1 VTEPPLLA
9 VSGLD
14 VVYHLE
20 EGASTALQDI
30 ELRVRPGEIL
40 GVVGESG
47 SGKSTLSA
55 ALLRLLPAN
64 AEVQGGK
71 VLLKGRNLLVLGTE
85 ELRRARGR
93 DLVMIFQDPML
104 SLNPTFPIG
113 SQMVEVL
120 RSHLEGRCPSNAE
133 LRARA
138 IEALTAVGIPDA
150 ADRFANYPHEF
161 SGGMRQRIII
171 AMALLLKPAMLIADE
186 PTSALDVTLEA
197 QILELLR
204 QLREREGTAILLVS
218 HDLGVIAQLCDRVVV
233 MYAGRV
239 VEENDTVGLFD
250 HPKHPY
256 TRALIECLPSRLRR
270 GGTLATI
277 PGRVPSLSA
286 LPAGCKFADRCPYVQ
301 GLCRQ
306 EEPRLIPQDPG
317 GVRCHMHDPAK
328 CEAWRSGP
336 APQPVGQAET
346 TLSTPI
352 EGAAAGRPSAAD
364 AHLEI
369 RNLRKY
375 FDERR
380 TIVGRLFAVEHA
392 PVRAIDG
399 VSLTLR
405 RGEILGLVGESGS
418 GKTTL
423 GEVILRLQP
432 VTSGEV
438 RFAGENLRGMSRR
451 DIRGF
456 RRRAQM
462 IFQESQASLSP
473 RQRVASLVT
482 EPYRINR
489 VPPAERYSV
498 GELLAMVGLSADLA
512 TKYPHQ
518 LSGGQARRVGI
529 ARALSLRPE
538 FVVADE
544 PTAGLDVSA
553 AAAILNLIR
562 DLQQRLGLTF
572 LIITHNVNLIAYMA
586 HRIAVMYLGSLVE
599 VGPTEAVF
607 DSPAHPYSLGLL
619 SLTPQPDPRERR
631 KHRLLVPGEIPS
643 PKHPPPGCRFHT
655 RCRFAEAK
663 CRSETPA
670 LEAIG
675 GGHEV
680 ACHFWQRVS
689 KGAS

>member
-1 VTEPPLLA
+1 VTEPSLLT
-9 VSGLD
+9 VSGLE
-14 VVYHLE
+14 VAYHLE
-20 EGASTALQDI
+20 EGASTALQDV
-30 ELRVRPGEIL
+30 ELRVRAGEIL

-55 ALLRLLPAN
+55 ALLRLLPPN

-71 VLLKGRNLLVLGTE
+71 VLLKGRNLLVLGKE
-85 ELRRARGR
+85 ELRRVRGR

-104 SLNPTFPIG
+104 SLNPTFPVG

-120 RSHLEGRCPSNAE
+120 RSHLEGHRPGDAE

-138 IEALTAVGIPDA
+138 VEALTAVGIPDA
-150 ADRFANYPHEF
+150 AERFANYPHEF

-171 AMALLLKPAMLIADE
+171 AIALLLKPAVLIADE

-204 QLREREGTAILLVS
+204 RLRESEGTAILLVS

-239 VEENDTVGLFD
+239 VEENDTVRLFD

-270 GGTLATI
+270 GGPLATI

-286 LPAGCKFADRCPYVQ
+286 LPAGCKFADRCLHVRD
-301 GLCRQ
+301 LCRQ

-317 GVRCHMHDPAK
+317 GVRCHIHDPTK
-328 CEAWRSGP
+328 REAWRCEP
-336 APQPVGQAET
+336 VPQSVAET
-346 TLSTPI
+346 APSTQI
-352 EGAAAGRPSAAD
+352 ERPAAGKSSVAD

-380 TIVGRLFAVEHA
+380 TIVGGLLADDLE

-399 VSLTLR
+399 VSLTVR

-438 RFAGENLRGMSRR
+438 RFAGENIARMSRR
-451 DIRGF
+451 GIRSF

-462 IFQESQASLSP
+462 VFQESQASLSP
-473 RQRVASLVT
+473 RQRVASLIA

-489 VPPAERYSV
+489 VPLAERYSV
-498 GELLAMVGLSADLA
+498 DQLLAMVGLSPDLA

-553 AAAILNLIR
+553 AAAILNLIL

-619 SLTPQPDPRERR
+619 SLTGQPDPRERR

-663 CRSETPA
+663 CRSQTPA

-675 GGHEV
+675 SGHEV
-680 ACHFWQRVS
+680 ACHFWQRVI
-689 KGAS
+689 KGVS

>member
-1 VTEPPLLA
+1 
-9 VSGLD
+9 
-14 VVYHLE
+14 
-20 EGASTALQDI
+20 
-30 ELRVRPGEIL
+30 
-40 GVVGESG
+40 
-47 SGKSTLSA
+47 
-55 ALLRLLPAN
+55 
-64 AEVQGGK
+64 
-71 VLLKGRNLLVLGTE
+71 
-85 ELRRARGR
+85 
-93 DLVMIFQDPML
+93 
-104 SLNPTFPIG
+104 
-113 SQMVEVL
+113 
-120 RSHLEGRCPSNAE
+120 
-133 LRARA
+133 
-138 IEALTAVGIPDA
+138 
-150 ADRFANYPHEF
+150 
-161 SGGMRQRIII
+161 
-171 AMALLLKPAMLIADE
+171 
-186 PTSALDVTLEA
+186 
-197 QILELLR
+197 
-204 QLREREGTAILLVS
+204 
-218 HDLGVIAQLCDRVVV
+218 
-233 MYAGRV
+233 
-239 VEENDTVGLFD
+239 
-250 HPKHPY
+250 
-256 TRALIECLPSRLRR
+256 
-270 GGTLATI
+270 
-277 PGRVPSLSA
+277 
-286 LPAGCKFADRCPYVQ
+286 
-301 GLCRQ
+301 
-306 EEPRLIPQDPG
+306 
-317 GVRCHMHDPAK
+317 
-328 CEAWRSGP
+328 
-336 APQPVGQAET
+336 
-346 TLSTPI
+346 
-352 EGAAAGRPSAAD
+352 
-364 AHLEI
+364 
-369 RNLRKY
+369 
-375 FDERR
+375 
-380 TIVGRLFAVEHA
+380 
-392 PVRAIDG
+392 
-399 VSLTLR
+399 
-405 RGEILGLVGESGS
+405 
-418 GKTTL
+418 
-423 GEVILRLQP
+423 
-432 VTSGEV
+432 
-438 RFAGENLRGMSRR
+438 
-451 DIRGF
+451 
-456 RRRAQM
+456 M

-680 ACHFWQRVS
+680 ACHFWRRVR